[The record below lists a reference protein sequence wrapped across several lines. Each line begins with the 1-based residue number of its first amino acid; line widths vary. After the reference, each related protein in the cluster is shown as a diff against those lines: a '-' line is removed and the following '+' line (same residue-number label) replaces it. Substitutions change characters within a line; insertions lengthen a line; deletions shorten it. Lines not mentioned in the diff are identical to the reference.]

1 MKQMLVLLVVVSCL
15 CYITHAGNPTTV
27 GPVASAT
34 AANAPGWMDTN
45 FQSSNGRNGRRRRRR
60 NNGRN
65 NNDGYNDNG
74 GNNNNN
80 NNNYDYYDYDDTK
93 MSNSMNIKPPTQ
105 NMGMG
110 FSTNNNN

>member
-34 AANAPGWMDTN
+34 AANAPGWVDTN

-80 NNNYDYYDYDDTK
+80 NYDYYDYDDTK

-110 FSTNNNN
+110 FSTNNN